1 MAFIELNQV
10 SKSFGSVRALNQLN
24 LSIEQGS
31 VCALLGHNGAG
42 KTTTLR
48 LMLGL
53 LSPDSGAVT
62 VGGLNPMSDGDAIRR
77 LCGVLSEDTG
87 LYEPLSVY
95 DNLSYFARLY
105 GMRREDYDARIDTL
119 LARFDI
125 LDKKNLP
132 VKGFSTGMK
141 KKVALIRALLHR
153 PQLLLLDEPTSGL
166 DPVSIEGLRSMLKEM
181 TENDGATIVLTTHNL
196 SEVERMAD
204 QIAILR
210 HGRNIFTNTL
220 EALRRETGDDSFDLE
235 QLYMKIE
242 GQAAG
247 YERD

>member
-1 MAFIELNQV
+1 MAFIEIKQV
-10 SKSFGSVRALNQLN
+10 SKSFGSVRALNQLA
-24 LSIEQGS
+24 LSVPQGS
-31 VCALLGHNGAG
+31 ICALLGHNGAG

-48 LMLGL
+48 LILGL
-53 LSPDSGAVT
+53 LSPDSGEIA
-62 VGGLNPMSDGDAIRR
+62 VGGLDPEAEGDAVRR
-77 LCGVLSEDTG
+77 FCGVLSEDTG

-105 GMRREDYDARIDTL
+105 GMKRRDYDTRIDTL

-125 LDKKNLP
+125 LDKKNQA

-153 PQLLLLDEPTSGL
+153 PRLLLLDEPTNGL
-166 DPVSIEGLRSMLKEM
+166 DPVSIEHLRAMLKELAE
-181 TENDGATIVLTTHNL
+181 ENSATIVLTTHNL

-220 EALRRETGDDSFDLE
+220 DALRQETGDDGFDLE
-235 QLYMKIE
+235 KLYMKIE
-242 GQAAG
+242 GQAEKYG
-247 YERD
+247 RD

>member
-1 MAFIELNQV
+1 MAFIEMKQV
-10 SKSFGSVRALNQLN
+10 SKSFGSVQALNRLD
-24 LSIEQGS
+24 LDIEQGS
-31 VCALLGHNGAG
+31 ICALLGHNGAG

-53 LSPDSGAVT
+53 LSPDSGEVAVS
-62 VGGLNPMSDGDAIRR
+62 GLNPGKDGDEVRR

-105 GMRREDYDARIDTL
+105 GMKRRDYDARIDIL

-125 LDKKNLP
+125 LDKKNLA

-141 KKVALIRALLHR
+141 KKVALVRALLHR
-153 PQLLLLDEPTSGL
+153 PRLLLLDEPTNGL
-166 DPVSIEGLRSMLKEM
+166 DPVS
-181 TENDGATIVLTTHNL
+181 IVLTTHNL
-196 SEVERMAD
+196 NEVERIAD

-210 HGRNIFTNTL
+210 LGRNIFTNTL
-220 EALRRETGDDSFDLE
+220 DTLRRETGGGSFDLE
-235 QLYMKIE
+235 RLYMKIE
-242 GQAAG
+242 GQADEDG
-247 YERD
+247 RD

>member
-10 SKSFGSVRALNQLN
+10 SKSFGSVQALNQLN

-53 LSPDSGAVT
+53 LSPDNGAVT
-62 VGGLNPMSDGDAIRR
+62 VGGLNPMADGDAIRR

-105 GMRREDYDARIDTL
+105 NMRREDYDARIDTL

-125 LDKKNLP
+125 LDKKNLA

-166 DPVSIEGLRSMLKEM
+166 DPVSIEGLRSMLKEL
-181 TENDGATIVLTTHNL
+181 TEESGATIVLTTHNL

-210 HGRNIFTNTL
+210 HGRDIFTNTL
-220 EALRRETGDDSFDLE
+220 EALRQETGDDSFDLE

-242 GQAAG
+242 VQAAG